1 MSPKQETL
9 AIQSDTDR
17 IADIPR
23 DIRDCIED
31 EAEEDRQE
39 SEWDA
44 YLRRNEEFLNR
55 ERHR

>member
-1 MSPKQETL
+1 MTTEPE
-9 AIQSDTDR
+9 D
-17 IADIPR
+17 R

-39 SEWDA
+39 SEWNA
-44 YLRRNEEFLNR
+44 ATRRNEEFLNR